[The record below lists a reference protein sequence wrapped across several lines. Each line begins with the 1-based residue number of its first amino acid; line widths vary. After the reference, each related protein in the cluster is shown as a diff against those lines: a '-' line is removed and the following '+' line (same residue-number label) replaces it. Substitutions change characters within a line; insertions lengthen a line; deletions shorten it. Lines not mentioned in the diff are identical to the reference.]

1 MIFQNGENNSSSW
14 LRAWKPDLVK
24 KEIRP
29 CKFRQIQIMQ
39 IRFYRFQLVNAGVF
53 NVFTRNCHVLM
64 YLNRIAT
71 FWCIQTELLRFDVY
85 KQNCYVLMY
94 SNGIATSWCIQTE
107 LLRFEVFKQNC
118 YVLMYSNR
126 IAMFWKAFIRFMWLV
141 NGR

>member
-53 NVFTRNCHVLM
+53 NVFTRNCYVLM
-64 YLNRIAT
+64 YSNSTAT
-71 FWCIQTELLRFDVY
+71 FWCIQTELLRF
-85 KQNCYVLMY
+85 
-94 SNGIATSWCIQTE
+94 G
-107 LLRFEVFKQNC
+107 VFKWNC

-126 IAMFWKAFIRFMWLV
+126 IATFWSIQTELLRFDVFKQNCYVLKGFHKIHVTGKWPL
-141 NGR
+141 RL